1 MMIWIVPLLAAVVL
15 AAGFLRWIGGG
26 KGEWSMSDAM
36 LMAVVTLIIAAGTYA
51 LVWCICMRIEAWAN
65 LAGL

>member
-26 KGEWSMSDAM
+26 KGNWSMSDAM
-36 LMAVVTLIIAAGTYA
+36 LMAVVTLIIAAGTYL
-51 LVWCICMRIEAWAN
+51 LVLCVCARIAAWIN
-65 LAGL
+65 LAGI